1 MYVVSFTK
9 SLTPNLVVV
18 MLQSIR
24 LDSILYCSFGCPDID
39 KKEMSNRISYFRFSR
54 K

>member
-1 MYVVSFTK
+1 MSLALQK

-18 MLQSIR
+18 MFQSIR
-24 LDSILYCSFGCPDID
+24 LDSILYCSFGCPDLD
-39 KKEMSNRISYFRFSR
+39 KKTMSNKIYFRFSR